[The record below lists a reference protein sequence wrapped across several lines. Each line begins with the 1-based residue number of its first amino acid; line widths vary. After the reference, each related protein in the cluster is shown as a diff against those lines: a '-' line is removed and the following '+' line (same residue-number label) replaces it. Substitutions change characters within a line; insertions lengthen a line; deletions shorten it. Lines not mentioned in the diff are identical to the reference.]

1 MLPCSRKKSRAE
13 NGLGG
18 ALKDGV
24 ASRSPRDTRWFQMMN
39 KEAGEQVKYMRKH
52 RHRHRHRHRHMHRH
66 RHRHEHEGSQEASIG
81 PSLWVLLRVGWLVST
96 SCGESVAKG
105 QTAGTFRFLT
115 RKPWASP
122 FKKRSTLNSGKE
134 SGLPS
139 SAEVLVTKKPTRSP
153 LPNPG
158 NGFSCPVGNCTSP
171 YPTGCRDR

>member
-1 MLPCSRKKSRAE
+1 MLPCSRKKRRAE

-18 ALKDGV
+18 AVKDGV

-39 KEAGEQVKYMRKH
+39 KEAGEQVKYMHMH
-52 RHRHRHRHRHMHRH
+52 RHRH
-66 RHRHEHEGSQEASIG
+66 RHRHEHEGSQKASIG

-153 LPNPG
+153 LPKPG
-158 NGFSCPVGNCTSP
+158 NGFS
-171 YPTGCRDR
+171 